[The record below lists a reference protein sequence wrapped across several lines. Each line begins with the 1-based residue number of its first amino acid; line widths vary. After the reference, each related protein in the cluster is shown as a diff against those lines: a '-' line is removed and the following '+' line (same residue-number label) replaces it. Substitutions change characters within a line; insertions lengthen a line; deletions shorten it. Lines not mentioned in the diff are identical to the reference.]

1 MPATCASAPALSMGQ
16 GMPGLARLG
25 PAAVEG
31 LSPAQGGAG
40 KGVCAER
47 KGRRNE
53 GEGLAR
59 LDPLAVPQGGRPD
72 KTGPATAKNCTGG
85 QTGGGGVT
93 PPYRCAQH
101 RKRGEEGVGL
111 TRLDPRTAL
120 QGGRPD
126 KTGPTELRIRRGTW
140 GKGRVGLPKLDPLK
154 PGGGGGG
161 NLRKK

>member
-31 LSPAQGGAG
+31 LAPAQGGAG

-85 QTGGGGVT
+85 LTGGGGGNPTV
-93 PPYRCAQH
+93 PVRPAQ
-101 RKRGEEGVGL
+101 KTGRGRSG
-111 TRLDPRTAL
+111 
-120 QGGRPD
+120 PD
-126 KTGPTELRIRRGTW
+126 KTGPTYSTA
-140 GKGRVGLPKLDPLK
+140 
-154 PGGGGGG
+154 GGQA
-161 NLRKK
+161 